1 MENNGQEQPDITQ
14 KNELQK
20 EDWESLAREYL
31 EGWKRA
37 KADYI
42 NYRREVEDR
51 QKEMAQ
57 FAFLGAAMK
66 FFPIVDNFEEAFKH
80 IPADVRDSEWV
91 YGIEQ
96 IKKQMENL
104 LKDLGFERIKTVGE
118 KFNTMFHEAVA
129 TEDKEGFS
137 SDMIF
142 EEVRAGYI
150 LGGKTLIAAKVK
162 VAK

>member
-1 MENNGQEQPDITQ
+1 MENEGEKQPDITQ
-14 KNELQK
+14 KSELQK
-20 EDWESLAREYL
+20 EDWENKAGEYL

-42 NYRREVEDR
+42 NYKREVEER

-80 IPADVRDSEWV
+80 IPADVKDSEWL
-91 YGIEQ
+91 YGIKH
-96 IKKQMENL
+96 IKKQMEDL
-104 LKDLGFERIKTVGE
+104 LKDLGFERMKTVGE

-129 TEDKEGFS
+129 TEEKEGFS

-142 EEVRAGYI
+142 EEVRAGYT